1 MRTSASLLFHPHITW
16 LAKCLRIH
24 LEAGTHQVELCLA
37 LIDEGVRRMH
47 ELLGDSDI
55 STVDADERLWF
66 LVGDGASLIRRV
78 RAMYPPDSDA
88 QLRTAFVN
96 LRDVGDARD
105 PRQVMSRLKTELL

>member
-1 MRTSASLLFHPHITW
+1 MPKPDAR
-16 LAKCLRIH
+16 
-24 LEAGTHQVELCLA
+24 GLA

-78 RAMYPPDSDA
+78 RAMYPSDSDA

-105 PRQVMSRLKTELL
+105 PRQLMSRLKTELL